1 MSHYFEN
8 DGNLISE
15 IKPFS
20 VFINNINF
28 NFNTDNGVFSKG
40 ELDFGTKLLIENV
53 LKLDIC
59 GSVLDLGCGYGPI
72 GIILKK
78 LKDVNVT
85 MCDINNRAIHLTKM
99 NAKNNN
105 VEVNVINSDGYENIK
120 DTFNYIISNPPI
132 RVGKKKLYGLLID
145 SKEHLVDGGE
155 LLIVV
160 RKEQGALSLIKD
172 MNCYFKTEVLDK
184 QKGFLIISLKND

>member
-78 LKDVNVT
+78 LKDV
-85 MCDINNRAIHLTKM
+85 
-99 NAKNNN
+99 
-105 VEVNVINSDGYENIK
+105 
-120 DTFNYIISNPPI
+120 
-132 RVGKKKLYGLLID
+132 
-145 SKEHLVDGGE
+145 
-155 LLIVV
+155 
-160 RKEQGALSLIKD
+160 
-172 MNCYFKTEVLDK
+172 
-184 QKGFLIISLKND
+184 LIIAQFI